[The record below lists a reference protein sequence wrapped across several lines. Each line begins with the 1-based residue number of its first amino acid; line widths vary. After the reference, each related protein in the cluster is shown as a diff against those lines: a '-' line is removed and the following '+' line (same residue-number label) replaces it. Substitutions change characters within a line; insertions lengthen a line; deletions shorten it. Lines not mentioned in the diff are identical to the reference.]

1 MAQAERVEQAV
12 QAAVD
17 AAREDGKRI
26 QLVTADDA
34 IGYVEGYEP
43 SANETKLFRKA
54 WNARQ
59 LAVDDEDDLVD
70 AEDVEEFEAAE
81 ADDEDDD
88 SADVET
94 IDPFAGDDEEV
105 PEAPKMDDRRAVAV
119 VRARELL
126 GDDADTAAAEE
137 AILALRHDG
146 HEFYAVMRSS
156 QAQATKFMRDFRK
169 TQPGNSGSTSAR
181 LSKAIGFQE
190 DLQKMRSNLST
201 VRKTTEK
208 GEAKRLLEEVKEQA
222 DAIILKVDASENA

>member
-12 QAAVD
+12 EAAVD

-59 LAVDDEDDLVD
+59 LEVDDEEVEADD
-70 AEDVEEFEAAE
+70 AEDLVEDLEDEEEEAL
-81 ADDEDDD
+81 
-88 SADVET
+88 
-94 IDPFAGDDEEV
+94 DPFAGDDEVV
-105 PEAPKMDDRRAVAV
+105 PEAPKMDDRRELAVA
-119 VRARELL
+119 RARELL

-146 HEFYAVMRSS
+146 HDFYAVMKGS
-156 QAQATKFMRDFRK
+156 QAQANKFMRDFRK
-169 TQPGNSGSTSAR
+169 TQPGNDKKGSGGW
-181 LSKAIGFQE
+181 LSKSVGFQE
-190 DLQKMRSNLST
+190 ELQKMRSDLST

-208 GEAKRLLEEVKEQA
+208 GEAVRLLNEVKDLA
-222 DAIILKVDASENA
+222 DEVVEKVEAAELA